1 MSGTR
6 PKHETTWN
14 DYQQRILRVLT
25 HIQEHLDEVLDLEDL
40 ARVACF
46 SSFHFHRI
54 FAAMTGETIADHVR
68 RLRLERAAMELRSG
82 AKQVI
87 QLALDAGYEAH
98 EAFTRA
104 FKAAYGVSPAEF
116 RRATGIIAIRDAP
129 SGVHFR
135 PGVPLTIFN
144 TNHITTK
151 IMKVITKKIKPM
163 RVAYL
168 RHVGPYEGVGQT
180 WLDLTAQLS
189 ADKQLRKHSVFQCI
203 GIGHDD
209 PSVTP
214 ASELRFDACITVD
227 EDYVPKKPV
236 EVQTIAGGD
245 YAVAVAKNCPVGKI
259 KDSFPKVK
267 DAFQYLYGK
276 WLARSSRELRP
287 APAFMMSEGARDTV
301 APRKQ
306 RMDIHIYMPLQPK
319 RPLNKAEQM
328 NIEVTTLG
336 PQRVAYMR
344 HVGPYDGLYQKWL
357 DFTTRLK
364 KDGLPRKDSLF
375 IGVPLDNPK
384 VTPPEKLR
392 YDVCVTVDE
401 KHVPTKPVRVRTI
414 AGGEYVVARNCPIRA
429 LAKGYE
435 KLFRSWLPKSGRKA
449 RKAPSL
455 LVAVNYPEGIPP
467 TVGFT
472 DIYVPLEVKK

>member
-1 MSGTR
+1 
-6 PKHETTWN
+6 
-14 DYQQRILRVLT
+14 
-25 HIQEHLDEVLDLEDL
+25 
-40 ARVACF
+40 
-46 SSFHFHRI
+46 
-54 FAAMTGETIADHVR
+54 MTGETIADHVR

-116 RRATGIIAIRDAP
+116 RRATGPIAILAAP

-135 PGVPLTIFN
+135 QGVPLTTFN

-151 IMKVITKKIKPM
+151 VMKVIAKKIKPM

-168 RHVGPYEGVGQT
+168 RHVGPYENVKQT
-180 WLDLTAQLS
+180 GFDLMARLS
-189 ADKQLRKHSVFQCI
+189 ADKQIRKRSVFI
-203 GIGHDD
+203 GIVHDN

-214 ASELRFDACITVD
+214 ASELRYDACFMVD
-227 EDYVPKKPV
+227 KGYEPKKPV
-236 EVQTIAGGD
+236 ELQTIAGGD
-245 YAVAVAKNCPVGKI
+245 YAVAKNRPFGKI
-259 KDSFPKVK
+259 KD
-267 DAFQYLYGK
+267 AYQYLYGK

-287 APAFMMSEGARDTV
+287 APSFVLLMDARDAV
-301 APRKQ
+301 ARTTQ
-306 RMDIHIYMPLQPK
+306 RYDIYVPLQPK

-328 NIEVTTLG
+328 NIEVTTLE

-344 HVGPYDGLYQKWL
+344 HVGPYREAYRVWM
-357 DFTTRLK
+357 DFMTRLK

-375 IGVPLDNPK
+375 IGVPMDNPK
-384 VTPPEKLR
+384 DTPPEKLR

-414 AGGEYVVARNCPIRA
+414 AGGDYVVARNCPFGAIAR
-429 LAKGYE
+429 GYE
-435 KLFRSWLPKSGRKA
+435 KLFRSWLPKSGRKL

-455 LVAVNYPEGIPP
+455 LVKVNGPEGKPP
-467 TVGFT
+467 AFGFT
-472 DIYVPLEVKK
+472 DIYVPLEAEKSESVG

>member
-25 HIQEHLDEVLDLEDL
+25 HIQEHLDEALDLEEL
-40 ARVACF
+40 AQVACF

-68 RLRLERAAMELRSG
+68 RLRLERAAIELRSG

-87 QLALDAGYEAH
+87 QVALDAGYEAH

-116 RRATGIIAIRDAP
+116 RRATGPIAIRDAP

-135 PGVPLTIFN
+135 PGVPLTTFN

-168 RHVGPYEGVGQT
+168 RHVGPYENVKFSQT
-180 WLDLTAQLS
+180 GFDLMARLS
-189 ADKQLRKHSVFQCI
+189 ADKQIRKRSAFI
-203 GIGHDD
+203 GIGHDN

-214 ASELRFDACITVD
+214 ASELRYDACFTVD
-227 EDYVPKKPV
+227 EEYEPKKPV
-236 EVQTIAGGD
+236 ELQTIVGGD
-245 YAVAVAKNCPVGKI
+245 YAVVKNCPFGKI
-259 KDSFPKVK
+259 KD
-267 DAFQYLYGK
+267 AYQYLFGK

-287 APAFMMSEGARDTV
+287 APSFVMLMNARDAV
-301 APRKQ
+301 ARTKQ
-306 RMDIHIYMPLQPK
+306 RYDIYMPLQPK

-328 NIEVTTLG
+328 NIEVTTLE

-344 HVGPYDGLYQKWL
+344 HVGPYDGSYRKWL
-357 DFTTRLK
+357 GFTTRLK

-392 YDVCVTVDE
+392 SDTCVTVDE
-401 KHVPTKPVRVRTI
+401 KYVPTKPVRVRTI
-414 AGGEYVVARNCPIRA
+414 AGGDFVVARNCPRWAIAR
-429 LAKGYE
+429 GYQ
-435 KLFRSWLPKSGRKA
+435 KLFYSWLPKSGRKA
-449 RKAPSL
+449 RKAPSF
-455 LVAVNYPEGIPP
+455 LVAVNGPGAMRSAF
-467 TVGFT
+467 GLT
-472 DIYVPLEVKK
+472 DIYVPLELAK